1 MSKAFDKVEKHIENM
16 ALEIV
21 TLEKDDIQAMGRI
34 MNALEAVEKGSKKIK
49 HPQYHELLTVTKGY
63 VERLILGDTK
73 DVSPLEEAIGY
84 LQKIFRS
91 VSRGEAFQE
100 EMNSLFDKLSSPAPV
115 TEKEDHRKGPEIK
128 EAENSSERSEG
139 EQASEQTEEDREIL
153 NDFVSESLEN
163 LASIEVNLIDLEDDP
178 DNLETINSIF
188 RPFHTIKGIS
198 GFLNLDKINTLA
210 HSAESL
216 LDKARD
222 GEITIEGNVVDLVL
236 ESVDML
242 KQMIQGVEQRLSTG
256 MPPDNGMDI
265 QPLLDKITAFQSE
278 SDNLGGKPLGEIL
291 VEKGVIEKER
301 LEECLRTQKQKPGKK
316 LGQILVEEGVAEPEK
331 IVGALRSQRKFGGK
345 RGFDLQVKVD
355 TSKLDTLVDMTG
367 ELVIAQAMLRQSE
380 RIVSIADQ
388 QLYKTLNQLNQ
399 ITSTLQKTAM
409 SLRMV
414 PIRSTF
420 QRMVRLVRDLAKS
433 SGKQVALRMEG
444 ADTEIDRNVVDE
456 LYEPMVHMIRNAV
469 DHGIEDPETRK
480 ANGKSPEG
488 AVTLRAYHRGGNI
501 VIEIADD
508 GKGLDKEKI
517 LAKAEAVGLITENDA
532 LGDFEVYNLI
542 FRPGFSTAKEITEIS
557 GRGVGMDVVKKAIE
571 KLRGRVE
578 ISSVSGRGSVF
589 TISLPLTLAIIE
601 GMVVG
606 VGTERYIIP
615 ALAILESFRPEK
627 SQYSTVEGKGE
638 MVMVRRKLLPL
649 IRLDRIVNTEG
660 KYQNPWEALVVA
672 VEYEGQ
678 QMCLLLDE
686 LLGKEE
692 IVIKSL
698 GESLK
703 HIKGLA
709 GGAIMG
715 DGRVGLILDIAGL
728 FEIAH
733 ENYSMAPI
741 VHPANTK
748 VLSDTQA
755 EKTGSL
761 H

>member
-21 TLEKDDIQAMGRI
+21 TLEEEDIQAMGRI
-34 MNALEAVEKGSKKIK
+34 MNALEAVEKGSKKVK
-49 HPQYHELLTVTKGY
+49 HPQYHLLLTAAKGC
-63 VERLILGDTK
+63 VERLILGETK

-84 LQKIFRS
+84 LQRVFRS

-100 EMNSLFDKLSSPAPV
+100 DMSSLFGKLGSSAPAA
-115 TEKEDHRKGPEIK
+115 EKVNHSEGPEINK
-128 EAENSSERSEG
+128 AENSSEKSED
-139 EQASEQTEEDREIL
+139 EQASEQTDEDREIL

-178 DNLETINSIF
+178 ENLETINSIF

-198 GFLNLDKINTLA
+198 GFLDLGKINSLA
-210 HSAESL
+210 HSAENL

-222 GEITIEGNVVDLVL
+222 GEIRIEGDVVDLVL

-242 KQMIQGVEQRLSTG
+242 KQMIQGVEQGLGTG
-256 MPPDNGMDI
+256 TSLDNGMDI
-265 QPLLDKITAFQSE
+265 QPLLDKIKAFQSE

-291 VEKGVIEKER
+291 VEKGVIEKGR
-301 LEECLRTQKQKPGKK
+301 LEECLRTQEQEPGKK
-316 LGQILVEEGVAEPEK
+316 LGQILVEEGVAGPEK
-331 IVGALRSQRKFGGK
+331 VVGALRSQRKFGGRK
-345 RGFDLQVKVD
+345 GFDLQVKVD
-355 TSKLDTLVDMTG
+355 TTKLDTLVDMTG
-367 ELVIAQAMLRQSE
+367 ELVIAQAMLRQNE

-409 SLRMV
+409 SMRMV

-444 ADTEIDRNVVDE
+444 EDTEIDRNVVEE

-469 DHGIEDPETRK
+469 DHGIEDLEGRK

-488 AVTLRAYHRGGNI
+488 TVTLRAYHRGGNI

-508 GKGLDKEKI
+508 GKGLDRERI
-517 LAKAEAVGLITENDA
+517 LAKAEASGLITENDD

-542 FRPGFSTAKEITEIS
+542 FRPGFSTAKEVTEIS

-578 ISSVSGRGSVF
+578 ISSISGRGSKF

-615 ALAILESFRPEK
+615 ALAILESFRPDK

-660 KYQNPWEALVVA
+660 KYQKPWEALVVA

-728 FEIAH
+728 FDIAH
-733 ENYSMAPI
+733 ENYELAPI
-741 VHPANTK
+741 PP
-748 VLSDTQA
+748 DTRA
-755 EKTGSL
+755 EKMDSL

>member
-1 MSKAFDKVEKHIENM
+1 MSEAFESVEEQIENM

-21 TLEKDDIQAMGRI
+21 TLEEEDIQAMGRI
-34 MNALEAVEKGSKKIK
+34 MNALESVEKGSKKIN
-49 HPQYHELLTVTKGY
+49 HPQYHVLLTAVKGY

-73 DVSPLEEAIGY
+73 DISPLEEAIGY
-84 LQKIFRS
+84 LQKAFRS
-91 VSRGEAFQE
+91 VSRGETFQE
-100 EMNSLFDKLSSPAPV
+100 DMSSLFDKLGSPVPV
-115 TEKEDHRKGPEIK
+115 AEKKDRQEGTEIK
-128 EAENSSERSEG
+128 ESENSSGKSEG
-139 EQASEQTEEDREIL
+139 AQASEQTEEDLEIL

-163 LASIEVNLIDLEDDP
+163 LASVEVNLIDLEDDP
-178 DNLETINSIF
+178 ENLETINSIF

-198 GFLNLDKINTLA
+198 GFLNLDKINRLA
-210 HSAESL
+210 HSAENL
-216 LDKARD
+216 LDKARN
-222 GEITIEGNVVDLVL
+222 GEIRIEGDVVDLVL
-236 ESVDML
+236 ESLDTL
-242 KQMIQGVEQRLSTG
+242 KRMIQGVAQGLSTG
-256 MPPDNGMDI
+256 TALDNGLDI
-265 QPLLDKITAFQSE
+265 QPLLDKIEAFQSE
-278 SDNLGGKPLGEIL
+278 SENLGGKPLGEIL
-291 VEKGVIEKER
+291 VEEGIIGRER

-316 LGQILVEEGVAEPEK
+316 LGQILVEEGIAGPEK
-331 IVGALRSQRKFGGK
+331 VVGALRSQRKFGGK
-345 RGFDLQVKVD
+345 KGFDPLVKVD

-367 ELVIAQAMLRQSE
+367 ELVIAQAMLRQNE
-380 RIVSIADQ
+380 RILSIADQ

-409 SLRMV
+409 SLRMI
-414 PIRSTF
+414 PIKSTF
-420 QRMVRLVRDLAKS
+420 QRMVRLVRDLARS

-488 AVTLRAYHRGGNI
+488 TVTLRAYHRGGNI

-508 GKGLDKEKI
+508 GKGLDRERI
-517 LAKAEAVGLITENDA
+517 HAKAEAAGLITENGA
-532 LGDFEVYNLI
+532 LGDLEVYNLI
-542 FRPGFSTAKEITEIS
+542 FRPGFSTAKEVTEIS
-557 GRGVGMDVVKKAIE
+557 GRGVGMDVVKRAIE

-578 ISSVSGRGSVF
+578 INSISGRGSVF

-606 VGTERYIIP
+606 VGTERFIIP
-615 ALAILESFRPEK
+615 ALAILESFRPDK

-638 MVMVRRKLLPL
+638 MVMVRSRLLPL
-649 IRLDRIVNTEG
+649 VRLDRIVNTEG
-660 KYQNPWEALVVA
+660 KYQKPWEALVVA

-678 QMCLLLDE
+678 QMCLQLDE

-698 GESLK
+698 GQSLK

-733 ENYSMAPI
+733 ENYRLAPTARSGNWG
-741 VHPANTK
+741 VPP
-748 VLSDTQA
+748 DTQT
-755 EKTGSL
+755 EETGSI